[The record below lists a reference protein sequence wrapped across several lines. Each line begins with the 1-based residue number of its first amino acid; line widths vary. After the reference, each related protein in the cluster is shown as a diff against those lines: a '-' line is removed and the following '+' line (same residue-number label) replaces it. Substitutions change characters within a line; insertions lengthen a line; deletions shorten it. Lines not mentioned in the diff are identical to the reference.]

1 MKVKSTERSQQFN
14 FPPNSLMKGNV
25 LVYLLISI
33 VILGIFFRFTHLA
46 TKVYWGDETV
56 TSLRVSGYTIAEIK
70 ERAFQGREISVAELQ
85 KYQYPSPEKNI
96 LHTIKGLAAEEPQHP
111 PVYFVM
117 VKLWVQLFGN
127 SIAVTRSFSAI
138 LSLLAL
144 PCMYWLCQELFNSPL
159 TSGIAVALVAVSPL
173 HVLYA
178 QEARS
183 YSFWTVTILL
193 SCAALLRARRL
204 QTSASWTTY
213 ALTLAIAF
221 YTFAL
226 SAVIAIGHGIYLFIN
241 EGCKITTTVRNYL
254 ISVIATLICFFP
266 WVFAVL
272 QNFSEADS
280 TTSWTKIKVPLKDL
294 VKNWL
299 LNLSRP
305 FIDFNYNFAR
315 QNLFLYGM
323 IGLLVILVGYAIYF
337 LCRHTQQ
344 RVWLF
349 ILSLIGITA
358 AIVIVP
364 DLLFGG
370 IRSSV
375 TRYLIPCVLGIQIA
389 VAYLFASQITSVLA
403 SAWQRQLWR
412 IAAVVL
418 ISLNIA
424 SCVASAQAQV
434 WWNKYNAVTLP
445 AVANIVNQAANPIF
459 ITSWHGLMAFS
470 HAFAPQVRLQP
481 LERQPIALAK
491 TSKPSDVFVYNSSKT
506 LETLTNQENGYRID
520 RAYEW
525 QTQVEPVYKTETK
538 LWKLSK

>member
-1 MKVKSTERSQQFN
+1 MKVKSTERSQKFK
-14 FPPNSLMKGNV
+14 FPLHSRMKRNV
-25 LVYLLISI
+25 LIYLLIAI
-33 VILGIFFRFTHLA
+33 IILGTFFRFTNLA

-56 TSLRVSGYTIAEIK
+56 TSLRVSGYTIAQIK
-70 ERAFQGREISVAELQ
+70 ERASQGQALSVAELQ
-85 KYQYPSPEKNI
+85 KYQYPSPDKNI
-96 LHTIKGLAAEEPQHP
+96 WHTIKGLAAEEPQHP
-111 PVYFVM
+111 PLYYVM

-127 SIAVTRSFSAI
+127 SIAVTRSFSAV

-159 TSGIAVALVAVSPL
+159 TGGIAVALVAVSPL
-173 HVLYA
+173 HILYA

-226 SAVIAIGHGIYLFIN
+226 SAVIAIAHGIYLFIN
-241 EGCKITTTVRNYL
+241 EGYKLTKTVRTYL
-254 ISVIATLICFFP
+254 ISVIATLICFLP

-294 VKNWL
+294 FKNWL

-305 FIDFNYNFAR
+305 FVDFNYNFAR
-315 QNLFLYGM
+315 QNLFLYG
-323 IGLLVILVGYAIYF
+323 IILLLVILVGYAIYF

-349 ILSLIGITA
+349 ILSLIGLTA

-375 TRYLIPCVLGIQIA
+375 TRYLIPCVLGMQIA
-389 VAYLFASQITSVLA
+389 VAYLLASGITSVLA

-418 ISLNIA
+418 LSLSIA
-424 SCVASAQAQV
+424 SCAASAQAQV

-445 AVANIVNQAANPIF
+445 AVANIVNQATNPIF

-470 HAFAPQVRLQP
+470 HVLAPEVRLQP
-481 LERQPIALAK
+481 LERQPIAIAK
-491 TSKPSDVFVYNSSKT
+491 TAKADVFVYNSTKT
-506 LETLTNQENGYRID
+506 LKTLTDQENGYRIE

>member
-1 MKVKSTERSQQFN
+1 
-14 FPPNSLMKGNV
+14 MKGNV
-25 LVYLLISI
+25 LIYLLISI
-33 VILGIFFRFTHLA
+33 VILGIFFRFTNLA

-70 ERAFQGREISVAELQ
+70 ERAFQGQEISVAELQ
-85 KYQYPSPEKNI
+85 KYQYPSPDKNI

-111 PVYFVM
+111 PIYFVM

-127 SIAVTRSFSAI
+127 SIAVTRSFSAV

-159 TSGIAVALVAVSPL
+159 TSGIAVSLVAVSPL

-204 QTSASWTTY
+204 QTNASWTTY

-226 SAVIAIGHGIYLFIN
+226 SAVIALGHGIYLFIN
-241 EGCKITTTVRNYL
+241 EGYKFTTTVRNYL
-254 ISVIATLICFFP
+254 ISLVATLICFLP

-294 VKNWL
+294 FKNWL

-305 FIDFNYNFAR
+305 FVDFNYNFAK
-315 QNLFLYGM
+315 QNLFLYG
-323 IGLLVILVGYAIYF
+323 IICLLVILVGYAIYF

-358 AIVIVP
+358 AIVTIP

-375 TRYLIPCVLGIQIA
+375 TRYLIPCVLGMQIA
-389 VAYLFASQITSVLA
+389 VAYLFASGITSVLA

-412 IAAVVL
+412 MAAVVL
-418 ISLNIA
+418 ISLSIVSCTA
-424 SCVASAQAQV
+424 SSQAQV

-445 AVANIVNQAANPIF
+445 AVANIVNQAANPVF

-470 HAFAPQVRLQP
+470 HAFAPKVRLQP
-481 LERQPIALAK
+481 LERQPIAIAK
-491 TSKPSDVFVYNSSKT
+491 TSKPSDVFVYNSIKT
-506 LETLTNQENGYRID
+506 LEVLTNKENGYRID
-520 RAYEW
+520 RAERW